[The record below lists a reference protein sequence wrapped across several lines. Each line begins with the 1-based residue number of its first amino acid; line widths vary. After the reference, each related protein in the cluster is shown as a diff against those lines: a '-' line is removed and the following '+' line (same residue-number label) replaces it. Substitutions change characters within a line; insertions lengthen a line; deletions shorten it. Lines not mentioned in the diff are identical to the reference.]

1 MPTIRDVAREAGV
14 SVTAASRALNG
25 RGELSPEKRARV
37 LEAAARLNFVPSAV
51 ARALVSGKTKTLG
64 MVITDNASP
73 VYADIVK
80 GVEAAAK
87 RAGFGIL
94 LCNSADSQD
103 QALACLALF
112 QAKQVDGVLLTPVQ
126 SDRRDIEFLQQAG
139 IPHIL
144 LLRHFGD
151 PDTDAVI
158 TDNVAGG
165 RLATNHLIELGHTR
179 IAHIAGPAHT
189 SSAQGRLAGYLAAL
203 GEHGLASDPALIR
216 HAPYTIEGGYQAA
229 LPLLSEPDR
238 PTAIFAANDLIA
250 IGVMKAARELGL
262 RIPDDLALVGG
273 DNIELAEYLAVPL
286 TTFRQPAW
294 EIGAHGAE
302 LLLARLRGEREHA
315 EQVVLPTELIVRAS
329 SGGPR

>member
-14 SVTAASRALNG
+14 SVTTASRALNG

-73 VYADIVK
+73 VYAEIVK
-80 GVEAAAK
+80 GVEEAAK
-87 RAGFGIL
+87 RAGFSLL

-103 QALACLALF
+103 QALECLALF
-112 QAKQVDGVLLTPVQ
+112 QAKQVDGILLTPVQ
-126 SDRRDIEFLQQAG
+126 SDRRDVEFLRQAG
-139 IPHIL
+139 IPHVL

-151 PDTDAVI
+151 PETDAVV

-165 RLATNHLIELGHTR
+165 RLATSHLIERGHTR

-203 GEHGLASDPALIR
+203 AEHGLSSDPALIR
-216 HAPYTIEGGYQAA
+216 HAPYTVAGGYQAA
-229 LPLLSEPDR
+229 LPLLSAPQR
-238 PTAIFAANDLIA
+238 PTAVFAANDLIA

-273 DNIELAEYLAVPL
+273 DNIELAEYLEVPL
-286 TTFRQPAW
+286 TTFHQPGR
-294 EIGAHGAE
+294 EIGARGAE
-302 LLLARLRGEREHA
+302 LLLARLLGDRESA
-315 EQVVLPTELIVRAS
+315 EQIVLPTELIVRAS